1 MIDKTDK
8 MIIKLLEINARTS
21 YTNIADKLKLSE
33 GTIRHRVSKMEEN
46 GIIEGY
52 EIKLNPQKMGLTCP
66 AIIGVDVEPDKFLE
80 TASIISNI
88 NEIKNVFT
96 CTGDHMIL
104 FEIWLENQKEL
115 SKFLKQKIENIEGL
129 KRICPAI
136 ILNKLK

>member
-1 MIDKTDK
+1 MIDETDK
-8 MIIKLLEINARTS
+8 MIIKILENDARTS
-21 YTNIADKLKLSE
+21 YTNIADKLKVSE
-33 GTIRHRVSKMEEN
+33 GTIRHRVSKMEEK

-52 EIKLNPQKMGLTCP
+52 EIKLNPQKMGFTCP
-66 AIIGVDVEPDKFLE
+66 AIVGVDVEPDKFLK
-80 TASIISNI
+80 TADIISD
-88 NEIKNVFT
+88 IKKIRNVFT

-115 SKFLKQKIENIEGL
+115 YKFLKQKIESIEGL